1 IAARILR
8 ERRDSRGL
16 VVQIAEHDR
25 LRRAGLRA
33 GRRDVA
39 VLHVAVL
46 ETRPVLRAADSLH
59 AEGALLHHAFLPH
72 RDVWIEQHVE
82 RIRPA
87 LPLTAP
93 LGIVVP
99 VEVAHLVGTV
109 VGAVARAD
117 AAVVDLAVQAI
128 GRVVRGV
135 HRAHRLTGR
144 VAALLAQHRRYHGA
158 DGAPPL
164 TAGVVALDP
173 EPAHLPASGHELF
186 THGRKI
192 VLGVARGYAGRA
204 AGAFGQVDRHR
215 PARMLAGVVPE
226 RRLLVLR
233 LRPRIERLAGVRRRL
248 LLGEWMGS
256 ALQLAR
262 FGERQH
268 LDDAPS
274 LLARVPLD
282 GGEPAMVA
290 GLGDLDADGER
301 APTEVRGRVA
311 QERKRIERAV
321 LGVAAVRL
329 VTLSARDR

>member
-1 IAARILR
+1 A
-8 ERRDSRGL
+8 RGL
-16 VVQIAEHDR
+16 VVQITEHDR
-25 LRRAGLRA
+25 LRRARLRA
-33 GRRDVA
+33 GRRDVP

-46 ETRPVLRAADSLH
+46 EARPVLRAADPLH

-72 RDVWIEQHVE
+72 RDVRIEEHVE
-82 RIRPA
+82 RVGPA

-93 LGIVVP
+93 LGVIVP

-117 AAVVDLAVQAI
+117 AAVIDLAVQAV

-135 HRAHRLTGR
+135 HRAHRLAGR
-144 VAALLAQHRRYHGA
+144 VAALLAQHRGHHGA
-158 DGAPPL
+158 DGATPH

-186 THGRKI
+186 PDGREV
-192 VLGVARGYAGRA
+192 VLGVARGYAGGA

-233 LRPRIERLAGVRRRL
+233 LRPRLERFAGVGRRL
-248 LLGEWMGS
+248 LLGEWMRA

-262 FGERQH
+262 LGERQH
-268 LDDAPS
+268 LDDAAP
-274 LLARVPLD
+274 LLARVALD

-311 QERKRIERAV
+311 QERKRIEGAV
-321 LGVAAVRL
+321 LGV
-329 VTLSARDR
+329 